1 MDRFSW
7 YDDVDAVVASL
18 RTADWRDRD
27 ALKEN
32 LLTLVNP
39 HPIND
44 VIEYLTTCKRDQP
57 LEVRW
62 EIEEVLEELAPEA
75 PAEAEIVEEEEP
87 VDPNRPLAMSD
98 LTLVFDDP
106 RGLMLYRAKVGDD
119 WYASQ
124 VNPNTGQSQ
133 LFKVTPEELAHLKT
147 QLAGSPYWVLGAGG
161 IG

>member
-1 MDRFSW
+1 MERLPWCDE
-7 YDDVDAVVASL
+7 VDEVVATI

-27 ALKEN
+27 ALKAK
-32 LLTLVNP
+32 LLALVFP
-39 HPIND
+39 QHRND
-44 VIEYLTTCKRDQP
+44 VVEYLRACKRDQP

-62 EIEEVLEELAPEA
+62 EIEEVLEELAPVV
-75 PAEAEIVEEEEP
+75 PVEEEAE
-87 VDPNRPLAMSD
+87 VEEELIDPNKPLSMSD

-106 RGLMLYRAKVGDD
+106 RGLMLYREKVGEE

-133 LFKVTPEELAHLKT
+133 LFKITPDELAHLKT
-147 QLAGSPYWVLGAGG
+147 QLEGSPYWVLGAGG

>member
-1 MDRFSW
+1 MERLQW
-7 YDDVDAVVASL
+7 YDDVDEILASL
-18 RTADWRDRD
+18 RKSDWRERD
-27 ALKEN
+27 AIKER
-32 LLTLVNP
+32 LV
-39 HPIND
+39 D
-44 VIEYLTTCKRDQP
+44 VVSSKPKNEVVEYLEMRKRDQP

-62 EIEEVLEELAPEA
+62 EIEEALEELF
-75 PAEAEIVEEEEP
+75 PAVPVEKEVEEEEE
-87 VDPNRPLAMSD
+87 VDPNRPLSMSD

-133 LFKVTPEELAHLKT
+133 LFKITPDELAHLKT

-161 IG
+161 IV